1 VIIERLDLIA
11 FGQFTNV
18 VLDLSAG
25 PNRFHI
31 VYGPNESGKST
42 SMRAIHSLLFGMP
55 QRSDDNFIH
64 AYPAM
69 RIGGQFR
76 DAETGDII
84 QCVRRRGKTKTFMTP
99 DESEE
104 VDSSR
109 LAAMLRGVDAETFSR
124 QFGLSHHELVSGGR
138 AIIEGGGDLGEML
151 FAAGTGTGTL
161 RTARMQ
167 LEKDRRELFIERGSS
182 GTINKLIARFTETEK
197 QLRECRLLP
206 MQYDG
211 KHKELD
217 KAILEAMNL
226 EQQLKT
232 QTQSHRLMKAY
243 HDAQRLLP
251 DRENILAQLQTPIG
265 STPLLD
271 DNFIA
276 GRRQLE
282 AKWQSTAQ
290 QLATYR
296 DQIAELRLRRDQ
308 LAVDSRWIDVAPAIK
323 SLMNELSEVQSG
335 RKRLDRLR
343 HDLAETDRK
352 IADAIERLGQTASDC
367 ANIDPNILGATLGAT
382 LDPLSISET
391 IRNEIDTMV
400 TRYGGLIE
408 SLQLTE
414 DNVTTLRQSQE
425 HVAAQLATLP
435 PVQEVTPLVDAMSEI
450 GKPRILLDAVAK
462 CIGDEKKSSRAVID
476 SLARLRGFS
485 GGVDDVRKL
494 LPPPESKIAELSSAI
509 VQAKSELHQRQISLA
524 TAREK
529 LKESQAIFDEL
540 SCDSDLPTLR
550 QRDEARGD
558 RDATVTKIRSAI
570 GSGEPPDPHLVDTL
584 EKQIRFAD
592 EITDRLH
599 QAHDQ
604 VVRRQRLISDIA
616 KANQQVD
623 LAIESS
629 GVAAQNLDDAIAT
642 WNELW
647 RAHHVIAGSPDEM
660 RPWIADLSKLKE
672 LISAWDDNK
681 AAVSAAQAA
690 IDRAGEHLLTTMRLV
705 DGDPRTLP
713 TQSDGQD
720 LNELYALATLLKDAA
735 TRRAQARTE
744 CEAELKRADTALKKA
759 IGDQKKYQREWERWQ
774 SRWQELIAQIAVAPS
789 ARPENIHS
797 IIRQIDETQALRQK
811 RDSIASSLQS
821 TQQNQQE
828 YFNRVDAIARLL
840 QLDFQ
845 PDELSDFVDRLSR
858 QSDEYL
864 KRENERELLAQQIQ
878 VLHQKIQAASDD
890 EKSLLAQLKGLCA
903 EAGAEEVSQLPA
915 IEQASVKRR
924 ELEKDRQTID
934 QQLRSLA
941 ASEPLEVFIAH
952 ASQQDPAAFEIE
964 LSKSEAEREHLYQ
977 RWTTAQ
983 QTVGRLRG
991 EVEQMD
997 ASDQAAM
1004 IQQERQNLLAAMRR
1018 QASRYAELTLA
1029 EEALK
1034 RAIEHYRQN
1043 NEGPVLRRASN
1054 FFNRLTDG
1062 EYQRLQIEFDEK
1074 DQPKLVGVRPDAKS
1088 TVVAN
1093 LMSDGTADAL
1103 YLSLRLASLEV
1114 HLDTHHPVPL
1124 IVDDCLV
1131 QFDDDR
1137 ASAALKILSEMS
1149 VRTQVILF
1157 THHQHLLDLARENLP
1172 PDGFYA
1178 HRFDKQFVSPAN
1190 GRS

>member
-11 FGQFTNV
+11 FGQFTNA

-76 DAETGDII
+76 DAETGDVI

-182 GTINKLIARFTETEK
+182 GTINKLIARFAETDK

-206 MQYDG
+206 MQYDS

-217 KAILEAMNL
+217 KAILEALNL

-251 DRENILAQLQTPIG
+251 DRENILAQLRTPIG

-276 GRRQLE
+276 SRRQLE

-290 QLATYR
+290 QLTTYR
-296 DQIAELRLRRDQ
+296 DQIAELLLRYDQ
-308 LAVDSRWIDVAPAIK
+308 LAIDNRWIDVAPAIK

-335 RKRLDRLR
+335 RKRLDRLQ
-343 HDLAETDRK
+343 HDLADTDRE
-352 IADAIERLGQTASDC
+352 IANAIKRLGQTASDC
-367 ANIDPNILGATLGAT
+367 LNIDPNILGAM

-391 IRNEIDTMV
+391 VRNEIDTMV

-408 SLQLTE
+408 SLQSTE
-414 DNVTTLRQSQE
+414 DNVTILRQSQE
-425 HVAAQLATLP
+425 QVAAQLATLP
-435 PVQEVTPLVDAMSEI
+435 PVQDVTPLVDAMSEI

-509 VQAKSELHQRQISLA
+509 VQAKSELHQRQINVK

-540 SCDSDLPTLR
+540 SCDSDLPTLQ
-550 QRDEARGD
+550 QREEARGD
-558 RDATVTKIRSAI
+558 RDATVTKLRSAV
-570 GSGEPPDPHLVDTL
+570 GNGEPLDPHFVDTL
-584 EKQIRFAD
+584 EKQIRIAD

-604 VVRRQRLISDIA
+604 VVRRQRLTSDIA

-623 LAIESS
+623 LAMESS
-629 GVAAQNLDDAIAT
+629 GVAARNLDDAIAT
-642 WNELW
+642 WDELW

-660 RPWIADLSKLKE
+660 RQWIADLSKLKE
-672 LISAWDDNK
+672 LISTWDDNK
-681 AAVSAAQAA
+681 AAVSVAQAVV
-690 IDRAGEHLLTTMRLV
+690 DRAVEHLMTTMRLV
-705 DGDPRTLP
+705 DCEPQTLQS
-713 TQSDGQD
+713 QSDRQD
-720 LNELYALATLLKDAA
+720 LNEIYSLATLLKDAA

-797 IIRQIDETQALRQK
+797 IIRQIDETQSLRQK

-828 YFNRVDAIARLL
+828 YFNRVHAIARLL

-845 PDELSDFVDRLSR
+845 PDEFSDFVDRLSR
-858 QSDEYL
+858 QLDEYL

-878 VLHQKIQAASDD
+878 VLNQKIQAASGD
-890 EKSLLAQLKGLCA
+890 EKTLLAQLKGLCA
-903 EAGAEEVSQLPA
+903 EAGAEDVSQLPA
-915 IEQASVKRR
+915 IEQASAKRR

-941 ASEPLEVFIAH
+941 ASEPLEVFIEH

-964 LSKSEAEREHLYQ
+964 LSKSEAEREHLHQ
-977 RWTTAQ
+977 RWTAAQ
-983 QTVGRLRG
+983 QTVGKLRG

-1018 QASRYAELTLA
+1018 QSSRYAELTIA

-1062 EYQRLQIEFDEK
+1062 EYQRLQIEFDDK

-1137 ASAALKILSEMS
+1137 ASAALKILSELS

-1157 THHQHLLDLARENLP
+1157 THHQHLLDLARESLP
-1172 PDGFYA
+1172 QKGFHA
-1178 HRFDKQFVSPAN
+1178 HRFDKQFVSQTD

>member
-1 VIIERLDLIA
+1 MIIERLDLIA
-11 FGQFTNV
+11 FGQFTNE

-76 DAETGDII
+76 DVETGDVI

-99 DESEE
+99 DETEE

-182 GTINKLIARFTETEK
+182 GTINKLIARFVETEK

-206 MQYDG
+206 MQYDS

-217 KAILEAMNL
+217 KAIFEALYL

-243 HDAQRLLP
+243 SDAQRLLP
-251 DRENILAQLQTPIG
+251 DRENILAQLRTPLG

-276 GRRQLE
+276 SRRQLE
-282 AKWQSTAQ
+282 SKWQSTSQ

-296 DQIAELRLRRDQ
+296 DQIAELLLRREQ
-308 LAVDSRWIDVAPAIK
+308 LTVDSQWIDIAPAIK

-335 RKRLDRLR
+335 RKQLDRLQN
-343 HDLAETDRK
+343 DLADTDRQ
-352 IADAIERLGQTASDC
+352 IANAIKRLGTTATDTL
-367 ANIDPNILGATLGAT
+367 NIDSNMLGATLG
-382 LDPLSISET
+382 PPSISEVV
-391 IRNEIDTMV
+391 RNEIDTMV

-408 SLQLTE
+408 SLQSTE
-414 DNVTTLRQSQE
+414 DNVTILRQSQE
-425 HVAAQLATLP
+425 QVAAQLTTMPA
-435 PVQEVTPLVDAMSEI
+435 VKDVTPLVDALSDI

-462 CIGDEKKSSRAVID
+462 TVVDEKKSSRAVID

-485 GGVDDVRKL
+485 GDVDDVRKL
-494 LPPPESKIAELSSAI
+494 LPPPESKITELSNAI
-509 VQAKSELHQRQISLA
+509 VQAQSELHQRQAGLE
-524 TAREK
+524 TTREK

-540 SCDSDLPTLR
+540 ACDSALPTLQ
-550 QRDEARGD
+550 QRDDARLD
-558 RDATVTKIRSAI
+558 RDATVAKLQSAI
-570 GSGEPPDPHLVDTL
+570 RNHEPLDGNLVVTL
-584 EKQIRFAD
+584 EKQIRIAD

-604 VVRRQRLISDIA
+604 VMRRQRLLNDIT
-616 KANQQVD
+616 KAQHQVD
-623 LAIESS
+623 LAMERL
-629 GVAAQNLDDAIAT
+629 GVAEQNLDDAIAT

-660 RPWIADLSKLKE
+660 RQWISDLSKLKE
-672 LISAWDDNK
+672 LISAWDDHK
-681 AAVSAAQAA
+681 AAVSTAQAA
-690 IDRAGEHLLTTMRLV
+690 IDRAVGHLTTTMHLV
-705 DGDPRTLP
+705 DSDPQTH
-713 TQSDGQD
+713 QSQSNSRD
-720 LNELYALATLLKDAA
+720 LNEIYTLATLHKDAA
-735 TRRAQARTE
+735 MRRAQMRSE
-744 CEAELKRADTALKKA
+744 CEAELKRADAALKK
-759 IGDQKKYQREWERWQ
+759 GLSDQKKYQREWERWQ
-774 SRWQELIAQIAVAPS
+774 SRWQELIGQIAVAPT

-797 IIRQIDETQALRQK
+797 IIRQIDETQTLRQK

-821 TQQNQQE
+821 TQQDQQE
-828 YFNRVDAIARLL
+828 YINRADAIARLL
-840 QLDFQ
+840 HLDFQ
-845 PDELSDFVDRLSR
+845 QDELSDFVNRISR

-864 KRENERELLAQQIQ
+864 ERENERELLGQHIQ
-878 VLHQKIQAASDD
+878 VLNQKIQAASDH
-890 EKSLLAQLKGLCA
+890 EKTLLAQLKGLCA
-903 EAGAEEVSQLPA
+903 EAGADEVSQLPA
-915 IEQASVKRR
+915 IEQASAKRR

-934 QQLRSLA
+934 QLLRSLA
-941 ASEPLEVFIAH
+941 ASEPLENFIEH

-964 LSKSEAEREHLYQ
+964 LSKSEAEREHLHQ

-983 QTVGRLRG
+983 QTVGKLRG

-997 ASDQAAM
+997 ASDRAAM

-1018 QASRYAELTLA
+1018 QANRYAELTIA

-1062 EYQRLQIEFDEK
+1062 EYRSLQIEFDDK

-1172 PDGFYA
+1172 QNGFHA
-1178 HRFDKQFVSPAN
+1178 HRFDKQFVAQSI

>member
-1 VIIERLDLIA
+1 MIIERLDLIA
-11 FGQFTNV
+11 FGQFTNA

-69 RIGGQFR
+69 RIGGKFR
-76 DAETGDII
+76 DAETGDVI

-99 DESEE
+99 DESAE
-104 VDSSR
+104 VDSAR
-109 LAAMLRGVDAETFSR
+109 LTAMLRGVDAETFSR

-138 AIIEGGGDLGEML
+138 AIIEGGGDLGETL

-206 MQYDG
+206 LQYDS

-217 KAILEAMNL
+217 NAILEAQNL

-232 QTQSHRLMKAY
+232 QNQSHRLMKAY

-251 DRENILAQLQTPIG
+251 DRENILAQLRTPIG

-271 DNFIA
+271 DNFITS
-276 GRRQLE
+276 RRQLE

-290 QLATYR
+290 RLATYR
-296 DQIAELRLRRDQ
+296 DQIAELLRRHDQ
-308 LAVDSRWIDVAPAIK
+308 LPVDSQWGDVTPKIK
-323 SLMNELSEVQSG
+323 SLMNELSEVQAG
-335 RKRLDRLR
+335 RKQLDRL
-343 HDLAETDRK
+343 HYDLADTDRK
-352 IADAIERLGQTASDC
+352 IANAIKRLGQTTSDASDIDS
-367 ANIDPNILGATLGAT
+367 NILGAT

-391 IRNEIDTMV
+391 VRNEIDTMV

-414 DNVTTLRQSQE
+414 DNVTILRQSQE
-425 HVAAQLATLP
+425 QVAAQLATMP
-435 PVQEVTPLVDAMSEI
+435 PVRDVTPLVDAMSEV

-462 CIGDEKKSSRAVID
+462 SIGDEEKSSRAVID

-485 GGVDDVRKL
+485 GGVDDVRQL
-494 LPPPESKIAELSSAI
+494 LPPPESKIAELSGAI
-509 VQAKSELHQRQISLA
+509 VHAKSELHQRQISLE
-524 TAREK
+524 TAQER

-540 SCDSDLPTLR
+540 SCDSDLPTLQ
-550 QRDEARGD
+550 QREDARSD
-558 RDATVTKIRSAI
+558 RDATVAKLRSAI
-570 GSGEPPDPHLVDTL
+570 GNREPLDPHCVDTL
-584 EKQIRFAD
+584 EKRIRFAD

-604 VVRRQRLISDIA
+604 VTRRHRLSIDIV

-623 LAIESS
+623 LAMDRS
-629 GVAAQNLDDAIAT
+629 GVAARNLDDVIAT

-647 RAHHVIAGSPDEM
+647 LAHHVIAGSPDEM
-660 RPWIADLSKLKE
+660 RQWISDLSKLKE
-672 LISAWDDNK
+672 TISAWDDSK
-681 AAVSAAQAA
+681 AAVSAARAA
-690 IDRAGEHLLTTMRLV
+690 VDRAVEHLMTAMRLV
-705 DGDPRTLP
+705 DSDPQTLQS
-713 TQSDGQD
+713 QSDRQD
-720 LNELYALATLLKDAA
+720 LNEIYSLATLLKDSAN
-735 TRRAQARTE
+735 RRALTRTE

-759 IGDQKKYQREWERWQ
+759 HSEQKKYQREWERWQ
-774 SRWQELIAQIAVAPS
+774 SRWQELIAQIAVASS

-797 IIRQIDETQALRQK
+797 IIRQIDETQTLCQK

-821 TQQNQQE
+821 TQHNQQE
-828 YFNRVDAIARLL
+828 YFNRVHAIARLL

-845 PDELSDFVDRLSR
+845 PDELSDFVVRLSR

-864 KRENERELLAQQIQ
+864 KRDNERELLAQQIQ
-878 VLHQKIQAASDD
+878 VINQKIQTASDD
-890 EKSLLAQLKGLCA
+890 EKTLLAQLNGLCA
-903 EAGAEEVSQLPA
+903 EAGAEDVSQLPA
-915 IEQASVKRR
+915 IEQASAKRR

-941 ASEPLEVFIAH
+941 ASEPLEVFIEH
-952 ASQQDPAAFEIE
+952 ASQQDPVAFEIE
-964 LSKSEAEREHLYQ
+964 LSKSEAEREHLHQ

-983 QTVGRLRG
+983 QTVGKLRG

-1018 QASRYAELTLA
+1018 QANRYAELTIA

-1043 NEGPVLRRASN
+1043 NEVPVLRRASN
-1054 FFNRLTDG
+1054 FFSRLTDG
-1062 EYQRLQIEFDEK
+1062 EYQRLQIEFDDK

-1149 VRTQVILF
+1149 ARTQVILF
-1157 THHQHLLDLARENLP
+1157 THHQHLLDLARESLP
-1172 PDGFYA
+1172 ADGFHA
-1178 HRFDKQFVSPAN
+1178 HRLDKQFVAQSI